1 MMGRSS
7 EDDSLVVTIA
17 EATVVSCIHPQLFSI
32 ATENLR
38 VLAHLY
44 HRAVQAL
51 ERLRSMM

>member
-1 MMGRSS
+1 MTDRTS

-17 EATVVSCIHPQLFSI
+17 EATVVSCIHPRLFSI
-32 ATENLR
+32 ATEKLR

-51 ERLRSMM
+51 DD